1 MSGLSD
7 RTCDLSAPRLVR
19 SAPLLATAL
28 LALVISGC
36 TSSSAQPESPPA
48 SAESSSKA
56 SAGRTTA
63 TNADT
68 AEADARNGI
77 VRIKPE
83 SQPYVGV
90 EEVAANQTDSTLSVP
105 AHVEFGDGA
114 VSQVGAPLDGRILR
128 VHVIV
133 GQKVHAGDPLLT
145 LDCPDATGSR
155 AAALVADASL
165 REANLELERQRR
177 MQKEGVGIERD
188 LVAAE
193 TKVAAAEAEVKRE
206 EAVNASLGTGTAGTV
221 VVKAPID
228 GVITTRK
235 ANVGMSVERGGEP
248 LVEIGDPAALRV
260 VADVFERD
268 LSGILP
274 GANVEFT
281 FASTDHVLHGKVA
294 GQNEVVGSG
303 LRTASVFLS
312 IDGKN
317 PVLRPGMYGRAKIE
331 LADASITLP
340 VSAVLIKD
348 GRDSIVYV
356 QRDAQTFERRSV
368 RLSQPVEG
376 RVQVLSGLQQGDKV
390 VVRGALLLDGA
401 ADQLL

>member
-1 MSGLSD
+1 MSSQ
-7 RTCDLSAPRLVR
+7 APR
-19 SAPLLATAL
+19 
-28 LALVISGC
+28 
-36 TSSSAQPESPPA
+36 
-48 SAESSSKA
+48 
-56 SAGRTTA
+56 
-63 TNADT
+63 
-68 AEADARNGI
+68 
-77 VRIKPE
+77 
-83 SQPYVGV
+83 
-90 EEVAANQTDSTLSVP
+90 
-105 AHVEFGDGA
+105 
-114 VSQVGAPLDGRILR
+114 VGAPQR
-128 VHVIV
+128 
-133 GQKVHAGDPLLT
+133 AGEVTAWSPR
-145 LDCPDATGSR
+145 SERR
-155 AAALVADASL
+155 APAAPGEPRRPERLQQ
-165 REANLELERQRR
+165 LERQRR

>member
-1 MSGLSD
+1 MARSD
-7 RTCDLSAPRLVR
+7 AHD
-19 SAPLLATAL
+19 
-28 LALVISGC
+28 
-36 TSSSAQPESPPA
+36 
-48 SAESSSKA
+48 
-56 SAGRTTA
+56 
-63 TNADT
+63 
-68 AEADARNGI
+68 GI
-77 VRIKPE
+77 VHIKPE
-83 SQPYVGV
+83 SQSYVTV
-90 EEVAANQTDSTLSVP
+90 EAVAATQTDSTVAVP
-105 AHVEFGDGA
+105 AHIEFRDGA

-128 VHVIV
+128 VHATV

-155 AAALVADASL
+155 AAAQVAEASL
-165 REANLELERQRR
+165 REATLELERQRR

-193 TKVAAAEAEVKRE
+193 TKVSAAEAEVNRQK
-206 EAVNASLGTGTAGTV
+206 AVNASLGSGAAGTV
-221 VVKAPID
+221 VVHAPIA
-228 GVITTRK
+228 GVITARK

-268 LSGILP
+268 LPGILP
-274 GANVEFT
+274 GARAEFS
-281 FASTDHVLHGKVA
+281 FATTEHPLHGRVS
-294 GQNEVVGSG
+294 GQGEVVGSG
-303 LRTASVFLS
+303 LRTAQVFLT
-312 IDGKN
+312 ITEKD
-317 PVLRPGMYGRAKIE
+317 VALRPGMYGRAKIE

-348 GRDSIVYV
+348 GRDSVVYV

-368 RLSQPVEG
+368 KLAQPVEG
-376 RVQVLSGLQQGDKV
+376 RVQVLSGLHEGDRV